1 MRRIKLFF
9 DILDYILVRLFLLAL
24 LIIGAITLLA
34 QHWPWHH

>member
-24 LIIGAITLLA
+24 LIIGTVTLLM
-34 QHWPWHH
+34 QHWRHQ

>member
-24 LIIGAITLLA
+24 LIVGAVTLLA
-34 QHWPWHH
+34 QHWPLRH